1 MEEIRVLGRLALATT
16 YVETKAGVRPVWPAS
31 QNVHMHMHMHM
42 HMCMH
47 MCMCPH
53 VRARV
58 CQLMAEGGR
67 GVRPPC
73 A

>member
-53 VRARV
+53 
-58 CQLMAEGGR
+58 
-67 GVRPPC
+67 RPPSFGSQLSFVTPFV
-73 A
+73 